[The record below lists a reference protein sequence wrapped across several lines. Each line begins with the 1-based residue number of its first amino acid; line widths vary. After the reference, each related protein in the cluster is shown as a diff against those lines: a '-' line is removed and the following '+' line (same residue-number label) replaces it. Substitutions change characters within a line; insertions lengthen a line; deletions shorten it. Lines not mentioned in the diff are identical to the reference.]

1 MSYESTTPNIKLP
14 QWVYSDKPQM
24 ADFNTAFSRT
34 DTAIGEKLDANNY
47 SHIVTPLTTGTRSA
61 FILTLDPA
69 LTAYVSGMML
79 VVNFHTDFSVGYMSG
94 EPYSTIN
101 INGLGAKDI
110 QYTDSANAGQVKA
123 GVHPIMYDSVLD
135 GWILLDQSLD
145 ISGGTL
151 TGALTTQDIVPDNN
165 NSRNLGTDSKRY
177 KSIKAFVGSFGE
189 QITSQSGIFDNY
201 LEVQGNEVWHNG
213 EITSTTTTIKGGAG
227 TSYTLQLYKIG
238 RLVIISSPSWIS
250 LGSSTANGATLGTIP
265 AGWRP
270 ASEAHGALIDADNDG
285 VIRFATD
292 GKILANNNAS
302 NAYCGYLCNVVY
314 MTP

>member
-189 QITSQSGIFDNY
+189 QITSPSGIFDNY
-201 LEVQGNEVWHNG
+201 LEVQGNEVWHPGNLKIATG
-213 EITSTTTTIKGGAG
+213 ESSIGDTG
-227 TSYTLQLYKIG
+227 TGKSDT
-238 RLVIISSPSWIS
+238 VTIS
-250 LGSSTANGATLGTIP
+250 LSSYGFTKRPVVFVNPNSTDLNTWAHVTQATATSFTVVGGRNSTNPGGF
-265 AGWRP
+265 GFMW
-270 ASEAHGALIDADNDG
+270 
-285 VIRFATD
+285 
-292 GKILANNNAS
+292 LAVQ
-302 NAYCGYLCNVVY
+302 L
-314 MTP
+314 

>member
-1 MSYESTTPNIKLP
+1 MIDTFLDR
-14 QWVYSDKPQM
+14 Q
-24 ADFNTAFSRT
+24 AT
-34 DTAIGEKLDANNY
+34 DGDLFELEDVQTGEKRQYRIVSKATVTQSGTNLSAATFNPILDA
-47 SHIVTPLTTGTRSA
+47 
-61 FILTLDPA
+61 
-69 LTAYVSGMML
+69 
-79 VVNFHTDFSVGYMSG
+79 
-94 EPYSTIN
+94 
-101 INGLGAKDI
+101 INGK
-110 QYTDSANAGQVKA
+110 
-123 GVHPIMYDSVLD
+123 LD
-135 GWILLDQSLD
+135 K
-145 ISGGTL
+145 SGGTL
-151 TGALTTQDIVPDNN
+151 TGALTTQDVLPDSGGIRNIGNTSKRYATVYAGNGNFGGQLAAGSAMLSGALTTQDIVPDNN

-250 LGSSTANGATLGTIP
+250 LGSSTASGATLGTIP

-302 NAYCGYLCNVVY
+302 NVYCGYLCNVVY